1 MELPSR
7 PGQKDGLK
15 DRPASQVG
23 LIGAKLELPLELSG
37 EGGAFSSGADETIA
51 GSRQARPW
59 EKDEGSGERRKGW
72 VDVDSG
78 AAVLSAGFPS

>member
-23 LIGAKLELPLELSG
+23 LIIGAKLELPLELSG

-51 GSRQARPW
+51 GSRQAWPW
-59 EKDEGSGERRKGW
+59 EKDEGSGERRKG
-72 VDVDSG
+72 
-78 AAVLSAGFPS
+78 